1 MISMFK
7 KKPKTLADVP
17 KTRSLAETN
26 HERILNKIISH
37 NLWEIIDDPDRD
49 QCLAAA
55 DAYRELKSSGF
66 TVLREVGVVAVLAG
80 NNQYDENFLK

>member
-1 MISMFK
+1 MFR
-7 KKPKTLADVP
+7 KKPKKLEDAP
-17 KTRSLAETN
+17 QTRSLADIN
-26 HERILNKIISH
+26 NERILNKIISH
-37 NLWEIIDDPDRD
+37 NLWEPHGDPDRQ
-49 QCLAAA
+49 QCKYAA